1 MWYAVYLF
9 EGYASS
15 QPIRLKEIV
24 LMFASI
30 RGRVLA
36 ACLAIVVGSLIVNAS
51 LNFFVVNSHEN
62 DTIDNNLVALANGH
76 DAGIAEWVSSK
87 TAAINALQDITL
99 GAADPAP
106 EFKQAMAAGG
116 FTNVYAG
123 YADKSAK
130 FGDATGIPA
139 SYDPTA
145 RPWYKQAAA
154 AGKPVV
160 TPPYVD
166 AGSGKLVVAF
176 AVPIVRDGALKAV
189 VSGDVAMDSVIA
201 NVKAIHPT
209 PASFGLLVDGAGEIV
224 AHPDAKLTL
233 KPVSTL
239 MPSMSA
245 GAIAALDGADKPVQ
259 ASADGRSVLLRG
271 VHVPGTDW
279 TVVVA
284 LDDGEAKA
292 GVRSFLTT
300 SAIAL
305 VLIVALAAAI
315 VSAVTSK
322 AFKRLSLVR
331 DAMDDIGS
339 GSGDLTRRLPADGRD
354 EVAQI
359 ARSFNTFVDKLR
371 DVMRQIRDT
380 SGSVR
385 TAADEIAAGNL
396 DLSGRTES
404 AAASLQQTA
413 ASMEEITSTVT
424 QSASSARQAND
435 MAASASTVASRGG
448 QVVSEVV
455 TTMGTIESASG
466 KIGDIIGVIDGI
478 AFQTNILALNAA
490 VEAARAGEQ
499 GRGFAV
505 VAGEV
510 RSLAQRSAQ
519 AAKEIKSLIESTIDS
534 VSSGSN
540 QVKRAGDTMTEI
552 VSNVSS
558 VTTIMSEITH
568 AADEQT
574 RGIQEVNRAVSQL
587 DEMVQQNAAL
597 VEQSAAAASALQT
610 QAVDLA
616 TAVAQFKLD

>member
-1 MWYAVYLF
+1 
-9 EGYASS
+9 
-15 QPIRLKEIV
+15 
-24 LMFASI
+24 MFASI
-30 RGRVLA
+30 RARVLA
-36 ACLAIVVGSLIVNAS
+36 ACLAIVVGSLVVNAA

-62 DTIDNNLVALANGH
+62 DSINNNLVALANGH
-76 DAGIAEWVSSK
+76 DAGIGEWVSSK
-87 TAAINALQDITL
+87 TAAISSLQDITL
-99 GAADPAP
+99 NGADPAA

-116 FTNVYAG
+116 FSNVYAG

-130 FGDATGIPA
+130 FGDANGIPA
-139 SYDPTA
+139 GYDPTA
-145 RPWYKQAAA
+145 RPWYKQAAE

-176 AVPIVRDGALKAV
+176 AVPIVRDGSLKAV

-209 PASFGLLVDGAGEIV
+209 PSSFGVLVDGAGDIV

-233 KPVSTL
+233 KPISTL
-239 MPSMSA
+239 MPSMNAAAVATLA
-245 GAIAALDGADKPVQ
+245 GADQPLETV
-259 ASADGRSVLLRG
+259 ADGRSVLLRG
-271 VHVPGTDW
+271 VRVPGTDW
-279 TVVVA
+279 TVIVA
-284 LDDGEAKA
+284 LDESEAKA
-292 GVRSFLTT
+292 GIRSFLTT

-305 VLIVALAAAI
+305 VIIVVLAALI

-322 AFKRLSLVR
+322 AFKRLSQVR
-331 DAMDDIGS
+331 DAMDAIGS
-339 GSGDLTRRLPADGRD
+339 GTGDLTKRLPSDGRD

-359 ARSFNTFVDKLR
+359 ARSFNSFVDKLR

-380 SGSVR
+380 SESVR

-404 AAASLQQTA
+404 AAASLQETA

-424 QSASSARQAND
+424 QSASSAKQAND

-534 VSSGSN
+534 VSSGSS

-587 DEMVQQNAAL
+587 DEVVQQNAAL
-597 VEQSAAAASALQT
+597 VEQSAAAAAALQT
-610 QAVDLA
+610 QAVNLA
-616 TAVAQFKLD
+616 GAVAQFRLD

>member
-1 MWYAVYLF
+1 
-9 EGYASS
+9 
-15 QPIRLKEIV
+15 
-24 LMFASI
+24 MFASI

-36 ACLAIVVGSLIVNAS
+36 ACLAIVVGSLIVNAA

-62 DTIDNNLVALANGH
+62 DTINNNLVALANGH
-76 DAGIAEWVSSK
+76 DAGIAEWVASK
-87 TAAINALQDITL
+87 TAAIDALQDVAL
-99 GAADPAP
+99 GAADPIP
-106 EFKQAMAAGG
+106 TFKQIMASGG
-116 FTNVYAG
+116 FVNVYAG

-130 FGDATGIPA
+130 FGDPTGVPPT
-139 SYDPTA
+139 YDPTG

-160 TPPYVD
+160 TAPYVD
-166 AGSGKLVVAF
+166 AGSGKLVVTF
-176 AVPIVRDGALKAV
+176 AVPILRDGALKAV
-189 VSGDVAMDSVIA
+189 VAGDVNMDSVIS
-201 NVKAIHPT
+201 NVKSIHPT
-209 PASFGLLVDGAGEIV
+209 PASFGLLVDGAGDIV
-224 AHPDAKLTL
+224 AHPDSKLTL
-233 KPVSTL
+233 KPISTL
-239 MPSMSA
+239 MPSMTASTIGSLA
-245 GAIAALDGADKPVQ
+245 GASQPLATD
-259 ASADGRSVLLRG
+259 ADGHAVLLRG
-271 VHVPGTDW
+271 MNVPGTDW

-284 LDDGEAKA
+284 LDESEAKA
-292 GVRSFLTT
+292 GIRSFLTT
-300 SAIAL
+300 SALAL
-305 VLIVALAAAI
+305 VVIVLVAAGV
-315 VSAVTSK
+315 VSAVASK
-322 AFKRLSLVR
+322 AFRRLSLVR
-331 DAMDDIGS
+331 DAMDAIGS
-339 GSGDLTRRLPADGRD
+339 GTGDLTRRLPADGRD

-371 DVMRQIRDT
+371 EVMRQIRNT

-424 QSASSARQAND
+424 QSASSARQANE

-519 AAKEIKSLIESTIDS
+519 AAKEIKSLIESTIES
-534 VSSGSN
+534 VSSGSS

-616 TAVAQFKLD
+616 TAVGQFKLD

>member
-1 MWYAVYLF
+1 
-9 EGYASS
+9 
-15 QPIRLKEIV
+15 
-24 LMFASI
+24 MFASI
-30 RGRVLA
+30 RSRVLA
-36 ACLAIVVGSLIVNAS
+36 ACVAIVVCSLVVNAA
-51 LNFFVVNSHEN
+51 LNYFVVNSYEN
-62 DTIDNNLVALANGH
+62 ESINNNLVALANGH
-76 DAGIAEWVSSK
+76 NAGIGDWVASK
-87 TAAINALQDITL
+87 TAAIVSVEDVAV
-99 GAADPAP
+99 GGADPAP
-106 EFKQAMAAGG
+106 TFKQIASAGG
-116 FTNVYAG
+116 FTAVYAG
-123 YADKSAK
+123 YGDKSFKTSDPA
-130 FGDATGIPA
+130 GIPPD
-139 SYDPTA
+139 YDPTG
-145 RPWYKQAAA
+145 RPWYKQAVA

-166 AGSGKLVVAF
+166 VTSGKLVVAF
-176 AVPIVRDGALKAV
+176 AAPITRDGGLKGV

-201 NVKAIHPT
+201 NVKSIHPT
-209 PASFGLLVDGAGEIV
+209 PKSFGMLVDGAGQIV
-224 AHPDAKLTL
+224 AHPDSKLTL
-233 KPVSTL
+233 KPISDL
-239 MPSMSA
+239 MPSMS
-245 GAIAALDGADKPVQ
+245 GASIAAL
-259 ASADGRSVLLRG
+259 ASADHPVEATVDGRSVLLRG
-271 VHVPGTDW
+271 MNVPGTDW

-284 LDDGEAKA
+284 LDESEAKA

-305 VLIVALAAAI
+305 LIIVGVAAAI
-315 VSAVTSK
+315 VSAITSQ

-331 DAMDDIGS
+331 DAMDAIGS
-339 GSGDLTRRLPADGRD
+339 GHGDLTQRLPSDGRD

-359 ARSFNTFVDKLR
+359 ARAFNTFVDKLLK
-371 DVMRQIRDT
+371 VMRQIRET
-380 SGSVR
+380 SDSVR

-404 AAASLQQTA
+404 AAASLEETA

-435 MAASASTVASRGG
+435 MAASASSVASRGG
-448 QVVSEVV
+448 EVVAEVVS
-455 TTMGTIESASG
+455 TMGMIESASG
-466 KIGDIIGVIDGI
+466 KVGDIIGVIDGI

-534 VSSGSN
+534 VASGSS

-552 VSNVSS
+552 VSNVSN
-558 VTTIMSEITH
+558 VTTIMSEITN

-597 VEQSAAAASALQT
+597 VEQSAAAAAALQT
-610 QAVDLA
+610 QAVNLA
-616 TAVAQFKLD
+616 SAVAQFKLD

>member
-1 MWYAVYLF
+1 M
-9 EGYASS
+9 AS
-15 QPIRLKEIV
+15 
-24 LMFASI
+24 
-30 RGRVLA
+30 
-36 ACLAIVVGSLIVNAS
+36 
-51 LNFFVVNSHEN
+51 
-62 DTIDNNLVALANGH
+62 
-76 DAGIAEWVSSK
+76 
-87 TAAINALQDITL
+87 
-99 GAADPAP
+99 
-106 EFKQAMAAGG
+106 GG
-116 FTNVYAG
+116 FVNVYAG
-123 YADKSAK
+123 YADKSSK
-130 FGDATGIPA
+130 FGDATGIPPT
-139 SYDPTA
+139 YDPTS

-154 AGKPVV
+154 AGKAVV

-166 AGSGKLVVAF
+166 AGTGKLVVTF
-176 AVPIVRDGALKAV
+176 AVPVIRDGSVKAV
-189 VSGDVAMDSVIA
+189 VGGDVTMDDVIA
-201 NVKAIHPT
+201 NVKSIHPT
-209 PASFGLLVDGAGEIV
+209 PASFGLLVDGAGDIV
-224 AHPDAKLTL
+224 AHPDPKLTL
-233 KPVSTL
+233 KPISAL
-239 MPSMSA
+239 MPNMTAATVGSLA
-245 GAIAALDGADKPVQ
+245 GASEPLAAD
-259 ASADGRSVLLRG
+259 ADGHSVLLRG
-271 VHVPGTDW
+271 ENVPGTDW
-279 TVVVA
+279 TVIVA
-284 LDDGEAKA
+284 LDEGEAKA

-305 VLIVALAAAI
+305 LVIAVLAALI

-322 AFKRLSLVR
+322 AFKRLSQVR
-331 DAMDDIGS
+331 DAMDAIGS
-339 GSGDLTRRLPADGRD
+339 GTGDLTLRLPSDGRD

-359 ARSFNTFVDKLR
+359 ARSFNRFVDKLR

-404 AAASLQQTA
+404 AAASLQETA
-413 ASMEEITSTVT
+413 ASMEQITSTVT

-534 VSSGSN
+534 VSSGSS

-597 VEQSAAAASALQT
+597 VEESAAAASALQT
-610 QAVDLA
+610 QAVNLA
-616 TAVAQFKLD
+616 SAVAQFKLD

>member
-1 MWYAVYLF
+1 
-9 EGYASS
+9 
-15 QPIRLKEIV
+15 
-24 LMFASI
+24 MFASI
-30 RGRVLA
+30 RARVLA
-36 ACLAIVVGSLIVNAS
+36 ACLAIVVGSLVVNAA
-51 LNFFVVNSHEN
+51 LNFFVVNFHEK
-62 DTIDNNLVALANGH
+62 DTINNNLVALANGH
-76 DAGIAEWVSSK
+76 DAGIAEWVASK
-87 TAAINALQDITL
+87 TAAIAALQDITV
-99 GAADPAP
+99 GGADPSA

-116 FTNVYAG
+116 FSNVYAG

-130 FGDATGIPA
+130 FGDATGIPPD
-139 SYDPTA
+139 YDPTG

-166 AGSGKLVVAF
+166 AGTGKLVVAF
-176 AVPIVRDGALKAV
+176 AVPIVRDGSLKAV

-201 NVKAIHPT
+201 NVKSIHPT
-209 PASFGLLVDGAGEIV
+209 PASFGLLVDGAGDIV
-224 AHPDAKLTL
+224 AHPDSKLTL
-233 KPVSTL
+233 KPISAL
-239 MPSMSA
+239 MPSMTATTVASLA
-245 GAIAALDGADKPVQ
+245 GASEPLETE
-259 ASADGRSVLLRG
+259 ADGRSVLLRG
-271 VHVPGTDW
+271 VNVPGTDW
-279 TVVVA
+279 AVIVA
-284 LDDGEAKA
+284 LDEGEAKA
-292 GVRSFLTT
+292 GIRSFLTT

-305 VLIVALAAAI
+305 VVIVLLAAAI
-315 VSAVTSK
+315 VSAITSK

-331 DAMDDIGS
+331 DAMDSIGS
-339 GSGDLTRRLPADGRD
+339 GTGDLTRRLPAEGRD

-359 ARSFNTFVDKLR
+359 AGSFNKFVDKLR

-380 SGSVR
+380 SESVR

-404 AAASLQQTA
+404 AAASLQETA

-435 MAASASTVASRGG
+435 MAGSASSVASRGG

-455 TTMGTIESASG
+455 ATMGNIESASG
-466 KIGDIIGVIDGI
+466 KVGDIIGVIDGI
-478 AFQTNILALNAA
+478 AFQTNILALTAA

-534 VSSGSN
+534 VSSGSS

-597 VEQSAAAASALQT
+597 VEESAAAASALQR
-610 QAVDLA
+610 QAVTLA
-616 TAVAQFKLD
+616 GAVAQFKLD